1 MSGISPIY
9 VMLIAWG
16 AVTAVLVVLI
26 IYRSLISMKED
37 DQLFL
42 GAGEASLEQEQR
54 EVIARLQ
61 RLAPFMKGLSIA
73 SAALLAVM
81 AVYEGVTQFHS

>member
-1 MSGISPIY
+1 MSAISPIY
-9 VMLIAWG
+9 AMLIAWG
-16 AVTAVLVVLI
+16 AVTAVFIVLL

-42 GAGEASLEQEQR
+42 GAGEAQLEQEQR
-54 EVIARLQ
+54 EVITRLP
-61 RLAPFMKGLSIA
+61 RLSPYMKGFGIA
-73 SAALLAVM
+73 SVGLLAIM

>member
-9 VMLIAWG
+9 LMLIAWG
-16 AVTAVLVVLI
+16 AVTAVFIVLA

-42 GAGEASLEQEQR
+42 GAGEAQLEQEQR
-54 EVIARLQ
+54 EVITRLQ
-61 RLAPFMKGLSIA
+61 RLSPYMKGFGIA
-73 SAALLAVM
+73 SVGLLAIM